1 MGERLL
7 CKQDVIGSIPVSSTI
22 SLRHIEANLLEV
34 EYPRCE
40 VDSRKLILELVA
52 RAICLQRAPVA
63 RSSNEPLLQ
72 TIFDN

>member
-1 MGERLL
+1 
-7 CKQDVIGSIPVSSTI
+7 
-22 SLRHIEANLLEV
+22 
-34 EYPRCE
+34 
-40 VDSRKLILELVA
+40 VA